1 MRPVQSISRLIAEI
15 VGHLL
20 DASLVVLRSAM
31 RKVFYAMINK
41 ELKMRSLK
49 LGNEHGNEKDVM
61 FII

>member
-1 MRPVQSISRLIAEI
+1 MRFVQTVSAGI

-20 DASLVVLRSAM
+20 DASLVVLISAM

-41 ELKMRSLK
+41 KLKMISFK
-49 LGNEHGNEKDVM
+49 LGNEKDVM

>member
-1 MRPVQSISRLIAEI
+1 MRSVQSVSRLIAGI

-20 DASLVVLRSAM
+20 DVSLVVLRLAM

-41 ELKMRSLK
+41 ELKMRSFK
-49 LGNEHGNEKDVM
+49 LGNEYGNEKDVM